1 MRHERH
7 PGRSA
12 GLDTQSASRGKPPRA
27 VDLRRGRA
35 PDIEIIPCA
44 TYDFLLSIHVTLHAN
59 ATELHE
65 YDISDDWVA
74 AAVAQ
79 CAARDPR
86 ALDTLGQYMGDGR
99 PSSLQ
104 AGFISLV
111 EQCPEPRTVPNFI
124 DWLAATPAAEF
135 AEALLDQEGLS
146 ADWTSLLRQALA
158 ERATAPTYEPGSA
171 ARRLV
176 DEFPREARAAVER
189 VLMEIEA
196 VRGEVVAALGV
207 WYEAV
212 FAAEEARITPQV
224 RREAEAMERRR
235 AESPLADFILREMRG
250 VQWQQPVGVRR
261 YIFAPSVFCHPAVF
275 MHFWRGALTFCI
287 PIEEKAQT
295 EARAVADPR
304 APEIEMLW
312 FFTALGDDTRLRILR
327 LLAEREMYLT
337 ELAERLDLTKA
348 TIKHHMVRLRA
359 AGLVKLYVRKP
370 MTFYA
375 LRPDTPQ
382 RAMQWLTDYLAR
394 EP

>member
-1 MRHERH
+1 MDT
-7 PGRSA
+7 RS
-12 GLDTQSASRGKPPRA
+12 SSRGKPPRA

-35 PDIEIIPCA
+35 PDIEIVACA

-59 ATELHE
+59 ATPLHE

-79 CAARDPR
+79 CAARDPQ
-86 ALDTLGQYMGDGR
+86 AFDTLGRYIGDGS

-111 EQCPEPRTVPNFI
+111 EQCPEPKTVANFI
-124 DWLAATPAAEF
+124 DWLATTPAAEF

-158 ERATAPTYEPGSA
+158 ERAAAPTDEPGVA

-176 DEFPREARAAVER
+176 GEFPREAQAAVER
-189 VLMEIEA
+189 VLMEIQA
-196 VRGEVVAALGV
+196 VRVEVVTALRV

-212 FAAEEARITPQV
+212 FAAEEARITPRV
-224 RREAEAMERRR
+224 TREAEAMERRR
-235 AESPLADFILREMRG
+235 AESSLEDFILREMRG

-261 YIFAPSVFCHPAVF
+261 YIFAPSVFCRPAVF
-275 MHFWRGALTFCI
+275 MHFWRGALTFCT
-287 PIEEKAQT
+287 PIEEEAQAG
-295 EARAVADPR
+295 ARAVADPR
-304 APEIEMLW
+304 APETEMLR

-359 AGLVKLYVRKP
+359 AGLVTLYMRKP

-375 LRPDTPQ
+375 LRSDISQ
-382 RAMQWLTDYLAR
+382 RAMQWLADYLTQ